1 MATMTSYD
9 QVGKKEDVSDVITNI
24 SPTKTPF
31 TSVSGAEGI
40 HNIVHQWQEDALAEV
55 QSNAQV
61 EGSNAVPATQ
71 TPTSLRQNN
80 TQILMDTA
88 SVSGTADTVKT
99 YGRNKELAYQL
110 TKKAAQLKRNLE
122 YAFVGTG
129 QSAVI
134 GNDATARQMAGY
146 QAQIDPSAVQ
156 TLGSAG
162 PLTESVLLTTLQTL
176 YDNGADPDNIHVKP
190 SDSLKIAAFA
200 AATGREKF
208 IQNDDKKIVNVVN
221 VYVSPFGEQ
230 KVAINRFQRTT
241 DCLVF
246 EAGMWK
252 KLTLRNWF
260 RETLAKTGDSTQV
273 QLVGEFS
280 LKHKNYYAS
289 GLITNLT

>member
-31 TSVSGAEGI
+31 STLSGAEGI
-40 HNIVHQWQEDALAEV
+40 TNIVHQWQEDALAAV
-55 QSNAQV
+55 QANSQV
-61 EGSNAVPATQ
+61 EGSNAVVATQ
-71 TPTSLRQNN
+71 VPTTLRQNN
-80 TQILMDTA
+80 SQIMMDTA
-88 SVSGTADTVKT
+88 SVSGTADVVKT
-99 YGRNKELAYQL
+99 YGRNKELAYQM

-129 QSAVI
+129 QTALL
-134 GNDATARQMAGY
+134 GNDATARTMAGY
-146 QAQIDPSAVQ
+146 QAQLDPSVVQ
-156 TLGSAG
+156 TLGTAG
-162 PLTESVLLTTLQTL
+162 PLTESILLTTLQTL
-176 YDNGADPDNIHVKP
+176 YDNGAEPDTIMIKP
-190 SDSLKIAAFA
+190 ADSLKVAAFA
-200 AATGREKF
+200 AAAGREKF

-230 KVAINRFQRTT
+230 KVVLNRFQRIT

-260 RETLAKTGDSTQV
+260 RETLAKVGDSTQV

-280 LKHKNYYAS
+280 LKHKNYFAS
-289 GLITNLT
+289 GMITNLT